1 MQPFDRYFR
10 DKMKDSAFKALYEAE
25 CHVCATT
32 MEIVAKAE
40 IETISLTDLARDVN
54 ADPQELEMLRDA
66 DHCNPDLVVRL
77 CRRLGLR
84 EPASCPRRKKAQP
97 PP

>member
-10 DKMKDSAFKALYEAE
+10 EKMKDSAFKALYEAE

-32 MEIVAKAE
+32 MEIFAKVE
-40 IETISLTDLARDVN
+40 MENISLTNLAREVN
-54 ADPQELEMLRDA
+54 ADPHEMEMLRDA
-66 DHCNPDLVVRL
+66 DHCNPHLVVRL

-84 EPASCPRRKKAQP
+84 VPEACPRRKKEQLP
-97 PP
+97 P

>member
-32 MEIVAKAE
+32 MEIIAKAE
-40 IETISLTDLARDVN
+40 TENISLTDLARDVS

-66 DHCNPDLVVRL
+66 DHCNPHLVVLL

-84 EPASCPRRKKAQP
+84 EPASCPRRSKEQSTP
-97 PP
+97 